1 MLTKNLQLTITCL
14 VLSAWT
20 GCCDSEQIKWVIM
33 SLCILKYTLAC
44 FQLFFF
50 FNRFGLNI
58 VYTTTGEGECS
69 DPLPRLN
76 LSIRTFKTLDTKGTI
91 GNPTKWEII
100 QTYKGDVW
108 CLCYYKSIMHKV
120 YYYLYSC
127 CFIYFMYTCLVLIIY
142 KLLSAFHYVGEE
154 NTCICNAPW

>member
-1 MLTKNLQLTITCL
+1 MSYN
-14 VLSAWT
+14 
-20 GCCDSEQIKWVIM
+20 VIVY
-33 SLCILKYTLAC
+33 ILKYTLAC

-100 QTYKGDVW
+100 QTYKGDV
-108 CLCYYKSIMHKV
+108 
-120 YYYLYSC
+120 
-127 CFIYFMYTCLVLIIY
+127 
-142 KLLSAFHYVGEE
+142 
-154 NTCICNAPW
+154 